1 MEDQISKILLKLEGL
16 DRLENKLDSA
26 TAKMGE
32 DLDVIREEISQINEG
47 RKKDNLELKEV
58 KKN

>member
-16 DRLENKLDSA
+16 DRLENKLDLA

-32 DLDVIREEISQINEG
+32 DLDVIREEIS
-47 RKKDNLELKEV
+47 
-58 KKN
+58 